1 MGEGSAQESHLAP
14 LGGEEVLQAPGSSLH
29 PPPTP
34 RCPWGSGVLQ
44 LPCPLLLLCP
54 WPCRGRNGDPS
65 VLFLRQGP
73 TLLPLLL
80 CKRGRLM
87 PGVPGDS
94 RGAGTFP
101 GARRGCRAAGTPPP
115 PVPHSGD
122 RGGPTERAISG
133 RPIAPGME
141 AEASR
146 SSGRPTSPAAALHLP
161 AQRPRG
167 LGRPPRPLA
176 GGVPAAALLTG
187 GLAGFARG
195 QQGSGWPGRASLRGS
210 WPGNPGCQGSWGA
223 VPSSTKPILGN
234 RVPETPLVPAPG
246 SERPETRPFW

>member
-1 MGEGSAQESHLAP
+1 MGEGSAHESHLAS

-94 RGAGTFP
+94 RGAGTFL

-122 RGGPTERAISG
+122 RGGPTERVISG
-133 RPIAPGME
+133 RPVAPGMK

-146 SSGRPTSPAAALHLP
+146 SSGRPTSLAHTSAGCCAPPARPAATGPGAP
-161 AQRPRG
+161 AVPPRRRDACSCSADRRPRG
-167 LGRPPRPLA
+167 LRPGPAGKWLA
-176 GGVPAAALLTG
+176 WPSQSPGQ
-187 GLAGFARG
+187 LA
-195 QQGSGWPGRASLRGS
+195 W
-210 WPGNPGCQGSWGA
+210 
-223 VPSSTKPILGN
+223 
-234 RVPETPLVPAPG
+234 
-246 SERPETRPFW
+246 